1 MWRLLIVG
9 LLPCLLAAEDRWVK
23 FTSGPFE
30 VLTDA
35 GPRAG
40 RETMVRF
47 QEFRHALGQ
56 LVGEQDLETAQP
68 VRILVFKNAKGW
80 TSPAPLTEGRDRFAI
95 VLQEKGAVSP
105 RSEERRVGKECR
117 SRW

>member
-1 MWRLLIVG
+1 MRRLLLLS
-9 LLPCLLAAEDRWVK
+9 LLPALLAADDHWIK

-47 QEFRHALGQ
+47 LQFRHAVGQ
-56 LVGEQDLETAQP
+56 IVGETELQTPMP
-68 VRILVFKNAKGW
+68 VRVLVFKNTRGW
-80 TSPAPLTEGRDRFAI
+80 NLPTPISEGRDRYNI
-95 VLQEKGAVSP
+95 VLQEKG
-105 RSEERRVGKECR
+105 
-117 SRW
+117 

>member
-9 LLPCLLAAEDRWVK
+9 LLPCLLTAEDHWVK
-23 FTSGPFE
+23 FTSAPFE

-35 GPRAG
+35 GARAG

-47 QEFRHALGQ
+47 QEFRHAMGQ
-56 LVGEQDLETAQP
+56 LVGEPDLQTPGP

-80 TSPAPLTEGRDRFAI
+80 TSPAPLTEGRDRYAV
-95 VLQEKGAVSP
+95 VLQEKSAV
-105 RSEERRVGKECR
+105 
-117 SRW
+117 